1 MAKNID
7 ILTDPATGDL
17 RPDTRRNSQGVYA
30 EGLQVGEATT
40 QNQAA
45 ILQMMK
51 GESKEYPTLGV
62 GITNIANDHETAGW
76 VREITEQ
83 LKADGMRVNEVEI
96 NLTNNKLIV
105 DADYDTK

>member
-1 MAKNID
+1 MGAASNTNMQQMQMA
-7 ILTDPATGDL
+7 
-17 RPDTRRNSQGVYA
+17 
-30 EGLQVGEATT
+30 

>member
-30 EGLQVGEATT
+30 EGLQVGEATA
-40 QNQAA
+40 Q
-45 ILQMMK
+45 
-51 GESKEYPTLGV
+51 YPTLGV

>member
-1 MAKNID
+1 MRMF
-7 ILTDPATGDL
+7 L
-17 RPDTRRNSQGVYA
+17 PDT
-30 EGLQVGEATT
+30 
-40 QNQAA
+40 
-45 ILQMMK
+45 
-51 GESKEYPTLGV
+51 P
-62 GITNIANDHETAGW
+62 NDHETAGW

>member
-7 ILTDPATGDL
+7 ILTDPVTGDL
-17 RPDTRRNSQGVYA
+17 RIDTRRNSQGVYA